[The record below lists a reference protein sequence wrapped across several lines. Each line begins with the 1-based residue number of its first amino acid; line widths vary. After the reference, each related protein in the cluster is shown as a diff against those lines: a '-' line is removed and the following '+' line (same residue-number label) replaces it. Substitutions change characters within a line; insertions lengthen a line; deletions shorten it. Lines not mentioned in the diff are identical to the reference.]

1 MVRLIRVADFELT
14 GRVAMVTGASRGS
27 GRGVALELACAGAAV
42 AVTARNVADLADTVR
57 AVDAAG
63 GRALAVPLEV
73 RDLASI
79 RAAADAVEDRLGPI
93 DVLVNNA
100 GVQRLRRALDVTEDD
115 WDYVLDTN
123 LRGLFFCCQE
133 LGRRMVARGR
143 GKIVNVS
150 STAGSIPS
158 AERAAYASSKAAVLM
173 LTRVL
178 AVEWADSGITVNAVA
193 PTFVE
198 TELAAQTL
206 DRPGAREAILARIPL
221 RRLATVED
229 VAAAVRYL
237 ASPAADFLTGT
248 TINVDGGLR

>member
-1 MVRLIRVADFELT
+1 VADFDLA
-14 GRVAMVTGASRGS
+14 GRVAMVTGASRGI
-27 GRGVALELACAGAAV
+27 GRGIALELARAGASV
-42 AVTARNVADLADTVR
+42 AVTARRVGDLAGTVR
-57 AVDAAG
+57 EIEAAG
-63 GRALAVPLEV
+63 SRALAVVLEV
-73 RDLASI
+73 RDRASI
-79 RAAADAVEDRLGPI
+79 RAAADAVGAALGPV

-100 GVQRLRRALDVTEDD
+100 GVQRLRHALDVTEED
-115 WDYVLDTN
+115 WDFVLDTN

-133 LGRRMVARGR
+133 IGRRMVERGR

-150 STAGSIPS
+150 SAAGMIPS

-178 AVEWADSGITVNAVA
+178 AVEWAARGVTVNAVA

-206 DRPGAREAILARIPL
+206 DRPGAREATLARIPL

-237 ASPAADFLTGT
+237 ASPAADYLTGT
-248 TINVDGGLR
+248 TIGVDGGLVMR

>member
-1 MVRLIRVADFELT
+1 MADFELA
-14 GRVAMVTGASRGS
+14 GRTCLVTGASRGI
-27 GRGVALELACAGAAV
+27 GRGVAIELARAGAAV
-42 AVTARNVADLADTVR
+42 AVTARSASDLAGTVR
-57 AVDAAG
+57 DVEAAG
-63 GRALAVPLEV
+63 GRALAVALEV
-73 RDLASI
+73 RDRASI
-79 RAAADAVEDRLGPI
+79 RSAADSVESRLGPV

-100 GVQRLRRALDVTEDD
+100 GVQRLRHALDVTEDD
-115 WDYVLDTN
+115 WDYVLDIN

-133 LGRRMVARGR
+133 LGRRMVERGR

-150 STAGSIPS
+150 SAAGLIPS

-178 AVEWADSGITVNAVA
+178 AVEWAERGVTVNAVA

-221 RRLATVED
+221 RRLATAQD

-237 ASPAADFLTGT
+237 ASPAADYLTGA
-248 TINVDGGLR
+248 TISVDGGLTMR

>member
-1 MVRLIRVADFELT
+1 
-14 GRVAMVTGASRGS
+14 MVTGASRGI
-27 GRGVALELACAGAAV
+27 GRGIALELARAGASV
-42 AVTARNVADLADTVR
+42 AVTARGVGDLAGTAR
-57 AVDAAG
+57 EIEAAG
-63 GRALAVPLEV
+63 TSALAVALEV
-73 RDLASI
+73 RDRASI
-79 RAAADAVEDRLGPI
+79 RAAAETVEERLGPVDI
-93 DVLVNNA
+93 LVNNA
-100 GVQRLRRALDVTEDD
+100 GVQRLRHALDVTEDD
-115 WDYVLDTN
+115 WDFVLDTN

-133 LGRRMVARGR
+133 LGRRMVERRR

-150 STAGSIPS
+150 SAAGLIPS
-158 AERAAYASSKAAVLM
+158 AERAAYASSKAAVLT

-178 AVEWADSGITVNAVA
+178 AVEWAAHGVTVNAVA

-237 ASPAADFLTGT
+237 ASPAADYLTGT
-248 TINVDGGLR
+248 TISVDGGLTMR

>member
-1 MVRLIRVADFELT
+1 MADFELT
-14 GRVAMVTGASRGS
+14 GRIVVVTGASRGI
-27 GRGVALELACAGAAV
+27 GRGIALELARAGAAV
-42 AVTARNVADLADTVR
+42 AVTARNVADLAGTVR
-57 AVDAAG
+57 DVEAAG
-63 GRALAVPLEV
+63 SRALAVALEV
-73 RDLASI
+73 RDRASI
-79 RAAADAVEDRLGPI
+79 RAAADAVEARLGPV

-100 GVQRLRRALDVTEDD
+100 GVQRLRPALEVTEDD
-115 WDYVLDTN
+115 WDFVLDVN

-133 LGRRMVARGR
+133 LGRRMVERRR

-150 STAGSIPS
+150 SAAATVPS
-158 AERAAYASSKAAVLM
+158 AERAAYASSKAGVLA

-178 AVEWADSGITVNAVA
+178 AFEWAPHGVTVNAVA

-221 RRLATVED
+221 RRLATAQD

-237 ASPAADFLTGT
+237 ASPAADYLTGT
-248 TINVDGGLR
+248 TISVDGGLTMR

>member
-1 MVRLIRVADFELT
+1 VAEFELA
-14 GRVAMVTGASRGS
+14 GRIAMVTGASRGI
-27 GRGVALELACAGAAV
+27 GRGIALELARAGASV
-42 AVTARNVADLADTVR
+42 AVTARGVGDLAGTAR
-57 AVDAAG
+57 EIEAAG
-63 GRALAVPLEV
+63 TSALAVALEV
-73 RDLASI
+73 RDRASI
-79 RAAADAVEDRLGPI
+79 RAAAETVEERLGPVDI
-93 DVLVNNA
+93 LVNNA
-100 GVQRLRRALDVTEDD
+100 GVQRLRHALDVTEDD
-115 WDYVLDTN
+115 WDFVLDTN

-133 LGRRMVARGR
+133 LGRRMVERRR

-150 STAGSIPS
+150 SAAGLIPS
-158 AERAAYASSKAAVLM
+158 AERAAYASSKAAVLT

-178 AVEWADSGITVNAVA
+178 AVEWAAHGVTVNAVA

-237 ASPAADFLTGT
+237 ASPAADYLTGT
-248 TINVDGGLR
+248 TISVDGGLTMR

>member
-1 MVRLIRVADFELT
+1 VGD
-14 GRVAMVTGASRGS
+14 
-27 GRGVALELACAGAAV
+27 LAG
-42 AVTARNVADLADTVR
+42 TAREIE
-57 AVDAAG
+57 AAG
-63 GRALAVPLEV
+63 TSALAVALEV
-73 RDLASI
+73 RDRASI
-79 RAAADAVEDRLGPI
+79 RAAAETVEERLGPVDI
-93 DVLVNNA
+93 LVNNA
-100 GVQRLRRALDVTEDD
+100 GVQRLRHALDVTEDD
-115 WDYVLDTN
+115 WDFVLDTN

-133 LGRRMVARGR
+133 LGRRMVERRR

-150 STAGSIPS
+150 SAAGLIPS
-158 AERAAYASSKAAVLM
+158 AERAAYASSKAAVLT

-178 AVEWADSGITVNAVA
+178 AVEWAAHGVTVNAVA

-237 ASPAADFLTGT
+237 ASPAADYLTGT
-248 TINVDGGLR
+248 TISVDGGLTMR